1 MKPVLAHIYV
11 LTIIYITCHF
21 VLVTAL
27 IATVLALHFIF
38 WMPLTI
44 PQADILGICA
54 RAIMVVSVLVTILY
68 AASRDYKDAFLEKL
82 SA

>member
-1 MKPVLAHIYV
+1 MKLVFAHIYV
-11 LTIIYITCHF
+11 LTISYITCYF
-21 VLVTAL
+21 VLSAAA
-27 IATVLALHFIF
+27 IAAALALHFIF

-54 RAIMVVSVLVTILY
+54 RAIMVVSVLVTVLY
-68 AASRDYKDAFLEKL
+68 AASRDYKDALLEKL